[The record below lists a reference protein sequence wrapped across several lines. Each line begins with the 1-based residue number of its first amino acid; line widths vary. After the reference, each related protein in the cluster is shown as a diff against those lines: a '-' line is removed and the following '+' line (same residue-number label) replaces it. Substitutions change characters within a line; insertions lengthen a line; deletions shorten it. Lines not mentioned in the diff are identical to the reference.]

1 MSSFRQPTQH
11 EAERIAYIVGRVHCD
26 LKSQTFDWGEHKAEA
41 FDLCR
46 AISGYRPNKTCFS
59 CWVRVLNILREGI
72 NLDPI
77 DHGADEQTSAR
88 RMDICRACPAFHE
101 NTVSC
106 GRLFLDAID
115 PNPITVDGQQ
125 VNPCGCRLYLDV
137 SVAGM
142 TLSLGKTQLK
152 RAKCPAGK
160 W

>member
-77 DHGADEQTSAR
+77 DHPAPKELADKR
-88 RMDICRACPAFHE
+88 LDICRVCPAYHA
-101 NTVSC
+101 TSASC
-106 GRLFLDAID
+106 GRLILDALYPEPVNID
-115 PNPITVDGQQ
+115 GRM
-125 VNPCGCRLYLDV
+125 VNPCGC
-137 SVAGM
+137 
-142 TLSLGKTQLK
+142 SLHLKVHFK